1 MYEAVDGAEALIIH
15 TDWTMFRTP
24 DFDRLKSRLK
34 KPVIFDG
41 RNLYN
46 PEKLERLGFDYFYI
60 GSRKLPNKT
69 CSDQLSANRIK
80 LSCRLPS
87 FVTLRQ
93 TSLDQR
99 IKFAIT

>member
-46 PEKLERLGFDYFYI
+46 PAQAEEPRFYLYLYRQQERVTVIRFAVFCFRSNNWNISG
-60 GSRKLPNKT
+60 
-69 CSDQLSANRIK
+69 LS
-80 LSCRLPS
+80 
-87 FVTLRQ
+87 
-93 TSLDQR
+93 
-99 IKFAIT
+99 